1 MDELR
6 SLYRARRGVVDLVDV
21 PELGYVVVDG
31 TGDPEGAAFGAALQA
46 LYTVS
51 YGAHFAAK
59 KERNAA
65 TRVMPLEALWWVD
78 DPQEQDIVAA
88 VALGRATMA
97 DTDRERWHWR
107 AMIVQPE
114 PIDADVVAACIT
126 QARAKKVLPALELV
140 RYERWAEGRCA
151 QLLHIGSYAAEGPSI
166 VLLHKGI
173 AAAGYQPDGR
183 HHEIYL
189 GDPRRS
195 RPETLRTI
203 LRHPVRRG

>member
-21 PELGYVVVDG
+21 PELGYVMVDG
-31 TGDPEGAAFGAALQA
+31 TGGPEGTAFGAALQA

-51 YGAHFAAK
+51 YGAHFAVK
-59 KERNAA
+59 KGRNAA

-78 DPQEQDIVAA
+78 DPEQQDIVAA

-97 DTDRERWHWR
+97 DTDRESWRWR
-107 AMIVQPE
+107 AMIVQPY
-114 PIDADVVAACIT
+114 PIDADLVAGCVA
-126 QARAKKVLPALELV
+126 QARTKKVLPGLELV

-189 GDPRRS
+189 GDPRRAA
-195 RPETLRTI
+195 PEKLRTL
-203 LRHPVRRG
+203 LRQPIRAC